1 MNVYDFDKT
10 IYRRDSSTDFVL
22 YLFRRRPAL
31 LRYVPSQL
39 AAAFRHYVLH
49 RITKTQMKERFF
61 SLFAACSEGA
71 APYVTDF
78 WAGHWKHLLAW
89 YRRQQRADDLIISAS
104 PRFLLEP
111 VCRELGVTRLIAS
124 EVDPKNGRFTG
135 LNCHGQEKLHLLE
148 GLQKILL
155 DIDKAIAIVRN
166 TEEESEVVP
175 NLMIGF
181 GIDEVQAEYVAEIK
195 LRHLNREYILKR
207 LKDIDDLKE
216 NIAEMEDILAH
227 KAKIKK
233 IIVNELKG
241 LASGHLDLG

>member
-61 SLFAACSEGA
+61 SLFAACPEGA

-78 WAGHWKHLLAW
+78 WAGHRKHLLAW

-135 LNCHGQEKLHLLE
+135 LNCHGQEKLRRFREQYPLAEADAFYSDSLSDSPLAGE
-148 GLQKILL
+148 AACAYLIKKGEKC
-155 DIDKAIAIVRN
+155 RPWPG
-166 TEEESEVVP
+166 TEE
-175 NLMIGF
+175 
-181 GIDEVQAEYVAEIK
+181 K
-195 LRHLNREYILKR
+195 
-207 LKDIDDLKE
+207 
-216 NIAEMEDILAH
+216 
-227 KAKIKK
+227 
-233 IIVNELKG
+233 
-241 LASGHLDLG
+241 